1 METKRIFKVKVGI
14 KNIISEL
21 EFNDSFMQCVTGEVI
36 HFKIFYKNIR
46 AYEFQKPN
54 KIALNFYVD
63 SKLTFFRIT
72 SKFAIEITETIKKL
86 TT

>member
-1 METKRIFKVKVGI
+1 METKRIFKVKVGV

-21 EFNDSFMQCVTGEVI
+21 EFNDSSIQCVTGEVI
-36 HFKIFYKNIR
+36 HFKILYKNIR

-86 TT
+86 TL